1 VHCFGLLAS
10 LSFLVR
16 SIVHVEN
23 WRQGRLVNGK
33 VSFLVKVFL

>member
-1 VHCFGLLAS
+1 MHCFGLLAN
-10 LSFLVR
+10 LSFLVW

-23 WRQGRLVNGK
+23 WRQERLVNSK